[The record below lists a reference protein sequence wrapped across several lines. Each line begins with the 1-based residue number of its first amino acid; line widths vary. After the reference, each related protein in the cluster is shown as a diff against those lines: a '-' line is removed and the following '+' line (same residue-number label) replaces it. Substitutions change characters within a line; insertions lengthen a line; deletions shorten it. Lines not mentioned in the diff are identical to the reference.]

1 MFENGYQDSAGYH
14 IKPSLKEAAKL
25 VGCSKKTLED
35 YYSILRKAQKLI
47 NIKECFHMK
56 MGYLR

>member
-35 YYSILRKAQKLI
+35 YYSILRKA
-47 NIKECFHMK
+47 
-56 MGYLR
+56 